1 MKLTDLYP
9 SRYLKAED
17 IKGKDR
23 TLTIK
28 GITMEPLGQ
37 EKDEKPVL
45 TFTNS
50 DKQLVLNK
58 TNGLVVASLYGEDTD
73 AWIGKHITI
82 FATRVPFGGKLVDS
96 IRVRER
102 AAAAPTAGDEDLPF

>member
-1 MKLTDLYP
+1 MKLSELYP
-9 SRYLKAED
+9 SRYLKSD
-17 IKGKDR
+17 DLDGKEK

-28 GITMEPLGQ
+28 NIRMEEMGQ
-37 EKDEKPVL
+37 EKEEKPVVSFSN
-45 TFTNS
+45 T
-50 DKQLVLNK
+50 DKELVLNK

-82 FATRVPFGGKLVDS
+82 YPTRVPFGGKLVDS

-102 AAAAPTAGDEDLPF
+102 VPVAPSGNDDIPF